1 MQFKI
6 AIIKMK
12 AISNC
17 IRGGDNMRKWFI
29 DLRKQANLT
38 QQKLADEIGVTR
50 QLISAIENGDCEPSV
65 TTAKSL
71 GKLLNFPWTQFFE
84 SSV

>member
-6 AIIKMK
+6 AIIKIRQ

-29 DLRKQANLT
+29 DLRKQENLT
-38 QQKLADEIGVTR
+38 QQKLADEIGVT
-50 QLISAIENGDCEPSV
+50 S
-65 TTAKSL
+65 
-71 GKLLNFPWTQFFE
+71 
-84 SSV
+84 

>member
-1 MQFKI
+1 
-6 AIIKMK
+6 
-12 AISNC
+12 
-17 IRGGDNMRKWFI
+17 MRKWFI

-71 GKLLNFPWTQFFE
+71 GKLLNFP
-84 SSV
+84 

>member
-1 MQFKI
+1 
-6 AIIKMK
+6 
-12 AISNC
+12 
-17 IRGGDNMRKWFI
+17 MRKWFI

-50 QLISAIENGDCEPSV
+50 QWISAIENGDCEPSV

>member
-1 MQFKI
+1 
-6 AIIKMK
+6 
-12 AISNC
+12 
-17 IRGGDNMRKWFI
+17 MRKWFI

-50 QLISAIENGDCEPSV
+50 QLISAIENGDCETSV
-65 TTAKSL
+65 TTAQSL